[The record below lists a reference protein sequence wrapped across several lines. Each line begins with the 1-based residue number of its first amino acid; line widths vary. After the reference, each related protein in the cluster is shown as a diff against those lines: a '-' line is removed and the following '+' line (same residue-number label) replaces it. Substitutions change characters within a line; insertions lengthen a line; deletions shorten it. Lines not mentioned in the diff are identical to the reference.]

1 MKMLP
6 IKILLFSQTNFHTM
20 EFKDIISVTGMSGLF
35 KAGNPKGDGL
45 IVTNLEDNKST
56 FVSSRNHGVTALE
69 NISVF
74 REHDETIELR
84 LVFAEML
91 KQEAENPPVDVKSA
105 PEELKKYFKKII
117 PDYDEQRVH
126 QSDMKKMIRW
136 FHILK
141 ANNLI
146 KTAEEI
152 KAAETPAESK

>member
-1 MKMLP
+1 
-6 IKILLFSQTNFHTM
+6 M

-35 KAGNPKGDGL
+35 KAGNQKGDGL
-45 IVTNLEDNKST
+45 IVTKLEDNKST
-56 FVSSRNHGVTALE
+56 FVSARSHGITTLE

-74 REHDETIELR
+74 REHDETIELK

-91 KQEAENPPVDVKSA
+91 KQETTNPPVDAKAS
-105 PEELKKYFKKII
+105 PDELKKYFKKII
-117 PDYDEQRVH
+117 PDYDNERVH

-146 KTAEEI
+146 KTANEI
-152 KAAETPAESK
+152 KSEETPAESKQS